1 MSQIG
6 ARAALAALTLALAA
20 PAGAAGLATHTQS
33 CMAKSGEN
41 CSEWDVMAAGPQLQ
55 PKLENACRYA
65 RGKLA
70 MSPCPS
76 RKRVGVCTYPPGSG
90 VQGSRLVFYRP
101 TTGKKARETCSQEKG
116 VFSEK

>member
-6 ARAALAALTLALAA
+6 PRATFAALTLVLAA
-20 PAGAAGLATHTQS
+20 PAGAAALATHTQS
-33 CMAKSGEN
+33 CMSKSGAS

-65 RGKLA
+65 RGKVA
-70 MSPCPS
+70 MTPCPS
-76 RKRVGVCTYPPGSG
+76 RKRVGVCTYPPGAG

-101 TTGKKARETCSQEKG
+101 TTEQKARETCAQEKG